1 MTAHLTIETFPN
13 EAAAAYIRGKAVADP
28 AHFGALPAQL
38 KQRAFTVAGIERMD
52 TLRRLR
58 DTIARLPEGASW
70 DEVKRDLAAEISPF
84 VDVEDGKRAKAA
96 RARAEFML
104 RMQGAQAYAV
114 ARHQQQMGS
123 LERFPYWQYE
133 TVGDNRV
140 RASHA
145 ALDGKVLRADDP
157 WWKTHYPPWD
167 WGCRCIV
174 HALDEED
181 AQEIGITEPSDM
193 PTPGRSENFSFDP
206 TNVAIDIDKFREDRR
221 FKNKPA
227 DWQTFFVNPAKN
239 VMTERLNGTK
249 CTMWDLVMDTK
260 YAPIAQDLAKLS
272 RKDGKERALLIDATT
287 GAKLKEHTGDANG
300 VETGQTMGNGPKT
313 ATLHTHTR
321 LAAFP
326 SPADLKSSLI
336 ANSAFDYIAVPGQLR
351 RIDRGDIAID
361 DAGKKAIEDF
371 EKDNAKG
378 RLNKQAWQTFVNG
391 LIAKGVI
398 KMVRVV

>member
-28 AHFGALPAQL
+28 ANFGALPAQL

-84 VDVEDGKRAKAA
+84 LDVEDGKRAKAA

-181 AQEIGITEPSDM
+181 AQEIGITESSDM
-193 PTPGRSENFSFDP
+193 PTPGRSGTFAFDP
-206 TNVAIDIDKFREDRR
+206 TNAGIDIDALIGNHDE
-221 FKNKPA
+221 P
-227 DWQTFFVNPAKN
+227 DWKMNFVNPAKN
-239 VMTERLNGTK
+239 VMMEKTDGTK
-249 CTMWDLVMDTK
+249 CTMWDFMLEQKM
-260 YAPIAQDLAKLS
+260 
-272 RKDGKERALLIDATT
+272 RKIGTPEARLTDADGKERALALDFNTGKKFGDATV
-287 GAKLKEHTGDANG
+287 GDANG
-300 VETGQTMGNGPKT
+300 VKLEIPEGATVC
-313 ATLHTHTR
+313 TLHTHTNGDNT
-321 LAAFP
+321 P
-326 SPADLKSSLI
+326 SPADLKFSFNIGSKG
-336 ANSAFDYIAVPGQLR
+336 DYIF
-351 RIDRGDIAID
+351 
-361 DAGKKAIEDF
+361 AGKNMRRWQWLKTPTPEDAALLEAFSDATKAGDF
-371 EKDNAKG
+371 NRAAYEAFLE
-378 RLNKQAWQTFVNG
+378 RLTTEG
-391 LIAKGVI
+391 YL
-398 KMVRVV
+398 KMEELS